1 MRLVSSSLGI
11 QAEDTIPEA
20 DIPEVQQVHEKMM
33 RINISYLPYLP
44 ALNKGCY
51 MGRAYYRKSQ
61 NRILMPRLQASS
73 AGQGL

>member
-1 MRLVSSSLGI
+1 MGLVSSSLGI
-11 QAEDTIPEA
+11 QAEDTTPEA

-44 ALNKGCY
+44 TLEKGRY
-51 MGRAYYRKSQ
+51 MGRACYRKSH
-61 NRILMPRLQASS
+61 NRILMPRLQAAS